1 MKEDVS
7 IWHVFKLKLTR
18 SLKDGCF
25 HYFLVISSE
34 QGVCLWCV
42 HVSPRA
48 VARETETQ
56 RHRHRHR
63 GRERHRVRKQTATSS
78 LAPRG
83 CRKMEGFFFF
93 CRKKH
98 GTNELRTK
106 AKSRLFL
113 GQDIFFW
120 GEGNGKFLFV
130 FFNHADCL
138 FSLLRMKTA
147 HVTDYLTGT

>member
-93 CRKKH
+93 VER
-98 GTNELRTK
+98 
-106 AKSRLFL
+106 SM
-113 GQDIFFW
+113 GQMSY
-120 GEGNGKFLFV
+120 EPKQR
-130 FFNHADCL
+130 ADY
-138 FSLLRMKTA
+138 F
-147 HVTDYLTGT
+147 